1 MMGCPMR
8 PMCLTVDGPKALSI
22 AIRAACDYKKAV
34 CQNVACTL
42 SPCLAGLDPASHS
55 VKQVGTQ
62 RVALDRD
69 SMGLRVKPAKTQAHF
84 DTPPL
89 LFLRMRL

>member
-42 SPCLAGLDPASHS
+42 SPCPAGLDPASHS
-55 VKQVGTQ
+55 VKQVGAQ

-69 SMGLRVKPAKTQAHF
+69 SMRLRVKARK
-84 DTPPL
+84 DTSA
-89 LFLRMRL
+89 F